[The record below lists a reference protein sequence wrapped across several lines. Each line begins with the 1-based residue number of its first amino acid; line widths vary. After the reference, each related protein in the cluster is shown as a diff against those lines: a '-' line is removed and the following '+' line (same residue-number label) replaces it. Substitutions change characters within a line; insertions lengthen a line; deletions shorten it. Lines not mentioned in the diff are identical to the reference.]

1 MDLVLSVSLLMAAQ
15 GITKLLVCMY
25 CSPSMPNPKSHPET
39 PRFST
44 WLVRGGSLVSG
55 GNLPR
60 WVRSPEVSLWW
71 KKMEMQKIGGAFFW
85 KHQFEG
91 VLCVFGVEKAETKRK
106 RVGKKRFGNEIAGF
120 RNKFTK
126 PIRWNPHTVDGPE
139 TLQTGPGTSKNFENQ
154 YFPLM
159 VATFP
164 LRFLSSKR
172 LEVRWDCWKHQG
184 RPFRT
189 GRQGCSVDKKQWQQ
203 RTDSAE
209 DKSSDWIRNKN
220 PSSSLFC
227 TTQIRQGVGYN
238 IKFRL
243 EVKALV
249 LLHFTW
255 DSFGPCG

>member
-1 MDLVLSVSLLMAAQ
+1 MHVKKKNMDLVLSVSLLKAAQ

-189 GRQGCSVDKKQWQQ
+189 GRQGCSVDNDNNGPTVRKTSHLTGSETKTHPVHFFAP
-203 RTDSAE
+203 R
-209 DKSSDWIRNKN
+209 
-220 PSSSLFC
+220 
-227 TTQIRQGVGYN
+227 
-238 IKFRL
+238 KFGT
-243 EVKALV
+243 V
-249 LLHFTW
+249 LDTISNLDLRW
-255 DSFGPCG
+255 KP